1 MRGKEKILKP
11 GRCMNRHVSNKAIG
25 GAITM
30 KKTMLV
36 VSIVTIMAMLVGCAP
51 EVTQA
56 DKTPAPVS
64 QTAQVI
70 LAEGDVATPV
80 PEPEVVLTDLP
91 DDAEIP
97 NFYSEVLI
105 PGVAERV
112 FAFTDDTG
120 KTQLRAY
127 GELVPVADSEPAN
140 ADNDAA
146 PVESEPAADPADST
160 TEVTAGF
167 FPIEVIQTGEDESDE
182 PVYSVE
188 VVSGVQDVVKE
199 QDDAAGTGTLVE
211 PDDSVL
217 IPEGFEPVDGVV
229 GLFTYSP
236 TEDEVYY
243 FAYCVFTEG
252 AGGFYPADANGA
264 VAPGVLPVML
274 DEEGKILVI
283 LDVNG
288 EIIYT
293 SVVEPDVTEDNTPEG
308 DGIIEDEV
316 IPADKEKTET
326 NNKSDSKKDS
336 KPVST
341 PKPESKPEEN
351 DKPASTPEPEEPEE
365 PAESVDNTPAATPE
379 PEPTWTET
387 IYDPYE
393 NCTMVGRV
401 VCNTCGADITNNLS
415 EHGEYHMIER
425 DENFSYR
432 EQMGWKFPDGHIEW
446 LG

>member
-1 MRGKEKILKP
+1 
-11 GRCMNRHVSNKAIG
+11 
-25 GAITM
+25 M
-30 KKTMLV
+30 KKTMIV

-56 DKTPAPVS
+56 DETPAPVS

-97 NFYSEVLI
+97 DFYSEVLI

-127 GELVPVADSEPAN
+127 GELVPVADSEQVD

-167 FPIEVIQTGEDESDE
+167 FPVEVVQTGEDESDE

-199 QDDAAGTGTLVE
+199 QDEAAGVGEAIE
-211 PDDSVL
+211 PDDSIL

-236 TEDEVYY
+236 AEGEVYY
-243 FAYCVFTEG
+243 FAYCEFTEEDG
-252 AGGFYPADANGA
+252 KFYPADENG
-264 VAPGVLPVML
+264 VVVPGALPVVL
-274 DEEGKILVI
+274 DEEGNILVI

-293 SVVEPDVTEDNTPEG
+293 SVVEPNVAEGAVTEGENAEAETAVNT
-308 DGIIEDEV
+308 
-316 IPADKEKTET
+316 ADKEQAAD
-326 NNKSDSKKDS
+326 NDKSDSKKDS

-341 PKPESKPEEN
+341 PKPEPKPESKPEEN
-351 DKPASTPEPEEPEE
+351 DKPASTPEPEESEE
-365 PAESVDNTPAATPE
+365 SIESVDNTPAATPE
-379 PEPTWTET
+379 PEEEGDV
-387 IYDPYE
+387 IIVDPYAD
-393 NCTMVGRV
+393 CTLVGRT
-401 VCNTCGADITNNLS
+401 VCNTCGADITHRIA
-415 EHGEYHMIER
+415 EHGPTHMDIG
-425 DENFSYR
+425 ENFSYR
-432 EQMGWKFPDGHIEW
+432 EQMGYKFPDGHIEW
-446 LG
+446 FG

>member
-1 MRGKEKILKP
+1 
-11 GRCMNRHVSNKAIG
+11 
-25 GAITM
+25 M
-30 KKTMLV
+30 KKTMIV

-56 DKTPAPVS
+56 DETPAPVS

-97 NFYSEVLI
+97 DFYSEVLI
-105 PGVAERV
+105 PGVTERV

-146 PVESEPAADPADST
+146 PVESEPVADSANSADDII
-160 TEVTAGF
+160 VGF

-199 QDDAAGTGTLVE
+199 QDDAAGVGTLIE

-217 IPEGFEPVDGVV
+217 IPEGFEPVDGVA
-229 GLFTYSP
+229 GLFTYSLA
-236 TEDEVYY
+236 EGEVYY
-243 FAYCVFTEG
+243 FAYCEFTEG
-252 AGGFYPADANGA
+252 DGKFYPANENG
-264 VAPGVLPVML
+264 VVVPGALPVML
-274 DEEGKILVI
+274 DEEGNILVI

-293 SVVEPDVTEDNTPEG
+293 SVVDSGLAEDPAV
-308 DGIIEDEV
+308 EDEIAIDDEPV
-316 IPADKEKTET
+316 IDGENTTKDNEKP
-326 NNKSDSKKDS
+326 DSKQDN
-336 KPVST
+336 KPAAT
-341 PKPESKPEEN
+341 QKPESKP
-351 DKPASTPEPEEPEE
+351 DSGSVSDSDPEPEDDDSQQGDAP
-365 PAESVDNTPAATPE
+365 TPPQ
-379 PEPTWTET
+379 PEPTPDTSTVEDEDDE
-387 IYDPYE
+387 IIVDPYAD
-393 NCTMVGRV
+393 CTLVGRT
-401 VCNTCGADITNNLS
+401 VCNTCGADITHKIA
-415 EHGEYHMIER
+415 EHGMSHSDE
-425 DENFSYR
+425 ENFSYR
-432 EQMGWKFPDGHIEW
+432 EQMGYKFPDGHIEW
-446 LG
+446 FG

>member
-1 MRGKEKILKP
+1 
-11 GRCMNRHVSNKAIG
+11 
-25 GAITM
+25 M
-30 KKTMLV
+30 KKTMIV

-56 DKTPAPVS
+56 DETPAPVS

-97 NFYSEVLI
+97 DFYSEVLI

-167 FPIEVIQTGEDESDE
+167 FPVEVVQTGEDESGE

-199 QDDAAGTGTLVE
+199 QDEAAGVGEAIE
-211 PDDSVL
+211 PDDSIL

-229 GLFTYSP
+229 GLFTYSLA
-236 TEDEVYY
+236 EGEVYD
-243 FAYCVFTEG
+243 FAYCEFTEG
-252 AGGFYPADANGA
+252 DGKFYPADENG
-264 VAPGVLPVML
+264 VVVPGALPVML
-274 DEEGKILVI
+274 DEEGNILVI

-293 SVVEPDVTEDNTPEG
+293 SVVEPDVAEGAVTEGENAEAETAVNT
-308 DGIIEDEV
+308 
-316 IPADKEKTET
+316 ADKEKTET
-326 NNKSDSKKDS
+326 NIKSDSKKDS

-341 PKPESKPEEN
+341 PKPEPKPEEN

-365 PAESVDNTPAATPE
+365 PIESVDNTPAATPE
-379 PEPTWTET
+379 PEEEGDE
-387 IYDPYE
+387 IIVDPYAD
-393 NCTMVGRV
+393 CTLVCRT
-401 VCNTCGADITNNLS
+401 VCNTCGADITNNGV
-415 EHGEYHMIER
+415 EHGKWHMIER

-432 EQMGWKFPDGHIEW
+432 DQYGYKFPDGHIEW
-446 LG
+446 FG